1 MDMDSD
7 NALVVFQDKKIRRIW
22 HNDEWYFSVVDI
34 VGVLTGSED
43 PRNYWKVLKHRLIK
57 EGSNETVTDC
67 NQLKLT
73 ASDGKTYAT
82 DCSDVKNIFRI
93 IQSIPSKKAEL
104 FKFLPEINFFL
115 TQPHPEVVHNL
126 LAEA

>member
-1 MDMDSD
+1 MIYMDSD

-22 HNDEWYFSVVDI
+22 HNDEWWFVLEDI
-34 VGVLTGSED
+34 VFALTDSKD
-43 PRNYWKVLKHRLIK
+43 TKQYIQKIK
-57 EGSNETVTDC
+57 QRDEFLVQGWVHIVHTLSIDTVGGKQKMNCANTEG
-67 NQLKLT
+67 
-73 ASDGKTYAT
+73 
-82 DCSDVKNIFRI
+82 IFRI

-104 FKFLPEINFFL
+104 FKLLPEINFFL